1 MYMKYT
7 LDSGRYYEYNLKQ
20 NELTYSLRESNTMMR
35 DAVQVKP
42 NRILMTYGYPD
53 LPSEDA
59 GYRLKLENTPDIKMR
74 LTETYT
80 LYTNQWTK
88 NNFTLN
94 AGLAGGTKAINT
106 RTASIDTSANDSAY
120 LALSFTD
127 VSTSDVHDI
136 KLNACATPS
145 LSLKKTDKDSIEQG
159 SYYVDNTK
167 AKWDTA
173 MDYSGML
180 GAYCNGSDSAKS
192 LKKGNYMFY
201 DWNED
206 TPPTDPDSQPGLL
219 VTTELTGTELTAKQ
233 VIINSG
239 ATAPDHSTLTAK
251 VGGMLTDA
259 DDCTGGTGLYVSSDQ
274 PAGDGSELYECL
286 YASYG
291 DVTINHKGTDTYSAV
306 YSAVGYAV
314 TGIPHGQRPLKF
326 TSADNKT
333 LYIEYDK
340 ENATETAP
348 AHYDVV
354 SDADYINFS
363 TPIQEHVLN
372 SLYTNNI
379 AQDKIVLTTNSDA
392 TTKATSLT
400 ATSAGLEYYKHI
412 ENVDG
417 APAYYT
423 RKSTANTEQQIVY
436 LLPGQ
441 GTTDPDDPESVTG
454 YKYSVVSTPT
464 GVKHSTSIN
473 TGTGYADTSYVTVG
487 VVNTSAGYSDS
498 VISSIINSDG
508 TESYTVLNYDGI
520 TISKESTDT
529 VNITPLKI

>member
-1 MYMKYT
+1 MKYT
-7 LDSGRYYEYNLKQ
+7 LDSGRYYEYSLKQ
-20 NELTYSLRESNTMMR
+20 GELTYSLRESNTQML
-35 DAVQVKP
+35 DVVQVKP
-42 NRILMTYGYPD
+42 HRILMTYGYPD
-53 LPSEDA
+53 NPSEA
-59 GYRLKLENTPDIKMR
+59 TGYRLKLENTPDIKMR
-74 LTETYT
+74 VISSYT
-80 LYTNQWTK
+80 LYANQWTRD
-88 NNFTLN
+88 NFTLKVGP
-94 AGLAGGTKAINT
+94 ATEAVTTVNT
-106 RTASIDTSANDSAY
+106 RTASIDTSASSSAY

-127 VSTSDVHDI
+127 ISTKDVHDI

-145 LSLKKTDKDSIEQG
+145 LSLKKTNKDSIEQG

-173 MDYSGML
+173 IDYSSVFGT
-180 GAYCNGSDSAKS
+180 YCNGSDSAKS
-192 LKKGNYMFY
+192 LKKGAYIFY
-201 DWNED
+201 DWAED
-206 TPPTDPDSQPGLL
+206 TPPTNPDSQPGILT
-219 VTTELTGTELTAKQ
+219 TTELTGAELTAKQ
-233 VIINSG
+233 VGINSG

-259 DDCTGGTGLYVSSDQ
+259 DDFTGGTGLYVSSDHN
-274 PAGDGSELYECL
+274 AGDGSELYCDL
-286 YASYG
+286 CATYDG
-291 DVTINHKGTDTYSAV
+291 VTIKHKGTDTYSAV
-306 YSAVGYAV
+306 YSALGYAV

-326 TSADNKT
+326 TSADDKT
-333 LYIEYDK
+333 LYIEYNK
-340 ENATETAP
+340 ENAVETAP

-354 SDADYINFS
+354 SNADYVNFS

-379 AQDKIVLTTNSDA
+379 AQDKIVLTTNSDT

-417 APAYYT
+417 TPVYYT
-423 RKSTANTEQQIVY
+423 CKSTATAEQQIAY

-441 GTTDPDDPESVTG
+441 GTIDPDDPESVTG
-454 YKYSVVSTPT
+454 YKYSVTSTPM
-464 GVKHSTSIN
+464 GVKHSSSIN
-473 TGTGYADTSYVTVG
+473 TGTGYAENSYVTVG

-498 VISSIINSDG
+498 VVSSVINSDG

>member
-1 MYMKYT
+1 MKYT

-35 DAVQVKP
+35 DVVQVKP
-42 NRILMTYGYPD
+42 ERILMTYGYPD
-53 LPSEDA
+53 NPSEDI

-74 LTETYT
+74 LIDTYT
-80 LYTNQWTK
+80 LYANQWTT

-94 AGLAGGTKAINT
+94 AGPASEDVKTINT
-106 RTASIDTSANDSAY
+106 RTASIDTSSIKSAY

-127 VSTSDVHDI
+127 ISTSDVHDI

-145 LSLKKTDKDSIEQG
+145 LSLKKTNKDSIEQG

-173 MDYSGML
+173 MDYSSLL
-180 GAYCNGSDSAKS
+180 GTYYNGSDSAKS
-192 LKKGNYMFY
+192 LKKGVYMFL
-201 DWNED
+201 DWDED
-206 TPPTDPDSQPGLL
+206 TPPTDPDSQPGLH
-219 VTTELTGTELTAKQ
+219 VTTELTGEELTAKQ
-233 VIINSG
+233 VTIDSG
-239 ATAPDHSTLTAK
+239 ATAPNHSTLIAK
-251 VGGMLTDA
+251 FGGMFTDA
-259 DDCTGGTGLYVSSDQ
+259 GDSTGGTGLYVSSDKNG
-274 PAGDGSELYECL
+274 GDGSELYEDL
-286 YASYG
+286 YATYDS
-291 DVTINHKGTDTYSAV
+291 VIIKHKGTNTYSAI
-306 YSAVGYAV
+306 YNALGYAV

-326 TSADNKT
+326 TSVDDKT

-354 SDADYINFS
+354 SNADYINFS

-379 AQDKIVLTTNSDA
+379 AQDKAVLTTNSDA

-412 ENVDG
+412 ESVDG
-417 APAYYT
+417 IPVYYT
-423 RKSTANTEQQIVY
+423 RKSTVGTEQQIEY

-454 YKYSVVSTPT
+454 YKYSAASTPM

-487 VVNTSAGYSDS
+487 VVNTSAGYDDS
-498 VISSIINSDG
+498 VVSSIINSDG

-520 TISKESTDT
+520 TISKQNTDT